1 MLKALFERESL
12 IPTFSLP
19 EASGQFVNT
28 AYYKQRKNVVLVFL
42 HSCDC
47 EFCQRV
53 VRAFKF
59 FASRY
64 KEENTEVIFVLPDK
78 CGEAQDLKTELGI
91 PFKVLADEK
100 RNALQKFIEV
110 PPEEDKPLVAVL
122 VVDRFGAL
130 LDQWYSFGEEIFPDQ
145 QRFLTS
151 LVQAEIECPECGI
164 HEWPT

>member
-1 MLKALFERESL
+1 MLKTLFERESL

-19 EASGQFVNT
+19 EASGQSVNT

-42 HSCDC
+42 HSRDC

-78 CGEAQDLKTELGI
+78 RGEAQDLKTELGI

-100 RNALQKFIEV
+100 GNALQKFIEV
-110 PPEEDKPLVAVL
+110 PEEDKPLVAVL

-130 LDQWYSFGEEIFPDQ
+130 LDQWYSSREKIFPDQ
-145 QRFLTS
+145 QRFLSS
-151 LVQAEIECPECGI
+151 LVQAEI
-164 HEWPT
+164 

>member
-1 MLKALFERESL
+1 MLKTLFERESL

-19 EASGQFVNT
+19 EASGEPIDT
-28 AYYKQRKNVVLVFL
+28 ADYKQRKNLVLAFL
-42 HSCDC
+42 HSRDC

-64 KEENTEVIFVLPDK
+64 KEENTEVLMILPERLE
-78 CGEAQDLKTELGI
+78 EAQDLKTELGI
-91 PFKVLADEK
+91 PFKVLADK
-100 RNALQKFIEV
+100 KGNALQKFIEV
-110 PPEEDKPLVAVL
+110 PSEEDKPLVAVL

-130 LDQWYSFGEEIFPDQ
+130 LDQWYSSREKIFPDQ
-145 QRFLTS
+145 QRLLSS

-164 HEWPT
+164 HEWPA